1 MTMTTMSRRTL
12 LKAGTC
18 LLAAAGGLPKIASAQ
33 SGTTLGPG
41 TEELIRK
48 HYKTWLDK
56 DWHTEDMLLADNFT
70 FSSAAGDDHIS
81 KSTFKKQCWDTQID
95 HIKQFNLLKIYGG
108 GSEAFVMY
116 DCLTM
121 NDKTFRNVEYFQIK
135 DDKVEFLMC
144 FFGAQSNFPSA
155 VSSRPT

>member
-1 MTMTTMSRRTL
+1 MKSKAMSRRTL
-12 LKAGTC
+12 FKAGTC
-18 LLAAAGGLPKIASAQ
+18 LLAAAAIPKIAHAQ
-33 SGTTLGPG
+33 SAVVLNPG
-41 TEELIRK
+41 LEELIRK
-48 HYKTWLDK
+48 HYKTWEEK
-56 DWHTEDMLLADNFT
+56 DWHTENMLLADDFT

-95 HIKQFNLLKIYGG
+95 HIKHFDLLKIFGS

-121 NDKTFRNVEYFQIK
+121 NDKTFRNVEYFQVRG
-135 DDKVEFLMC
+135 DKVESLFC

-155 VSSRPT
+155 VSGRAS